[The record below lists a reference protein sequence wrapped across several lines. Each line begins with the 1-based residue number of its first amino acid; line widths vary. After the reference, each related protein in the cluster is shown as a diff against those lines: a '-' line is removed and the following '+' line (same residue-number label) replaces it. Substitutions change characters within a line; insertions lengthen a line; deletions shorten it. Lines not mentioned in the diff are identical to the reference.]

1 MSWSQPATS
10 CTFAPFCHHDAM
22 AYPEKLLT
30 DGEQIVYDMR
40 PHWRIL
46 FVPAVVLVAL
56 VFATV
61 LALSWVPDGWAW
73 ATWVVLGLAAFG
85 FVMWVLAPFVRWAT
99 SQYVITNRRVIVRW
113 GIVARQGRDM
123 PLARV
128 NDVHFSYGVIDRILG
143 CGDLIVESAG
153 ETGQL
158 RIAAVPEVELIQR
171 EVFRLHEEDDQRRRS
186 AGD

>member
-1 MSWSQPATS
+1 
-10 CTFAPFCHHDAM
+10 M

-30 DGEQIVYDMR
+30 EGEQIVYDMR

-46 FVPAVVLVAL
+46 FFPAVVLVLL
-56 VFATV
+56 VFGTV
-61 LALSWVPDGWAW
+61 LLLSWVPADWGW
-73 ATWVVLGLAAFG
+73 ATWAVLGLAAVA
-85 FVMWVLAPFVRWAT
+85 FVAWVLVPVVRWAT
-99 SQYVITNRRVIVRW
+99 SQYVITNRRVIVRS

-158 RIAAVPEVELIQR
+158 RIGAVPDVELIQR
-171 EVFRLHEEDDQRRRS
+171 EIFRLHEEDDRRRRS
-186 AGD
+186 EGD

>member
-1 MSWSQPATS
+1 MG
-10 CTFAPFCHHDAM
+10 
-22 AYPEKLLT
+22 YPEKLLT
-30 DGEQIVYDMR
+30 EGEQIVYDMR

-46 FVPAVVLVAL
+46 FVPAIVLVAL
-56 VFATV
+56 AFGTV
-61 LALSWVPDGWAW
+61 LALSWVPAGWTW
-73 ATWVVLGLAAFG
+73 ATWAVLGLAAVA
-85 FVMWVLAPFVRWAT
+85 FVAWVLAPVVRWAT
-99 SQYVITNRRVIVRW
+99 SQYVITNRRVIVRS

-158 RIAAVPEVELIQR
+158 RISAVPEVELIQR
-171 EVFRLHEEDDQRRRS
+171 EVFRLHEEDDRRRRRE
-186 AGD
+186 GD